1 MSLTQLQYDEIMRE
15 YEVRRQL
22 SRSRVQEA
30 LEKVR
35 EAIPEYKK
43 IEEAITDAAMEGA
56 TKALDG
62 NKDALLTMRS
72 EIDRLEK
79 RKKELLAGHGFSEDF
94 LEEKHV
100 CPDCKDTGFIDGTKR
115 CHCLQQRILREI
127 YKQSNIGDILEREN
141 FDTLRYDI
149 YTDSECEQ
157 MKEIVGKCRAFTD
170 DFDVK
175 YENILLLGNV
185 GVGKTFLTNCMAKAL
200 LDTGHSVIYFTAI
213 RMFDTLSHGLYDH
226 DDDTSQRMMQDLFS
240 CDLLIIDDLGTESI
254 STFTASRLF
263 DILNERDIRKKS
275 TVISTNLT
283 FQDIGERYTER
294 SISRIIGNYKVLRPE
309 VEDIRLRLRKRQAS
323 I

>member
-43 IEEAITDAAMEGA
+43 IEGAITDAAMECA
-56 TKALDG
+56 AKALDG
-62 NKDALLTMRS
+62 NKDALPALRS

-79 RKKELLAGHGFSEDF
+79 RKMELLAENGFSEDF

-100 CPDCKDTGFIDGTKR
+100 CPYCKDTGFIDGTKR
-115 CHCLQQRILREI
+115 CHCLRQRILREI

-157 MKEIVGKCRAFTD
+157 MKEIVGKCKAFTD

-213 RMFDTLSHGLYDH
+213 RMFDTLSHGLYNY

-275 TVISTNLT
+275 TIISTNLT
-283 FQDIGERYTER
+283 FGDIGERYTER